1 MTEFIE
7 IEMFAY
13 NIPFVS
19 IFIMMISAIIT
30 PLLPN
35 RKRLPEKLSCF
46 AIGLVGVLSAYLVY
60 SLTASGQSLSFNFSM
75 GHFPAPWGNELRA
88 GPLEAVLSLVFCVAM
103 LLSLTGNFSSTAED
117 IAPKRRQIFCV
128 LVNLLTASLL
138 ALTYTNDLFTA
149 YVFIEI
155 NTIAACAIVAV
166 KEGPETARASL
177 RYLVMSL
184 VGSGLV
190 MIAICL
196 LYDLT
201 GHLLMQNMHGAI
213 QVLVTTRSYMMPLA
227 VSLALI
233 TAGLAIKSALYPFA
247 SWLPDAHG
255 SSTNASSA
263 ILSGLVL
270 KGHIFTI
277 IKIFYRVYGL
287 EVIHLLRMDTAIFI
301 LGIAAMI
308 MGSVHALR
316 QKNVKRMIAWSSVA
330 QVGYIFLGVGL
341 NTKAGIA
348 AACLHIIVHAC
359 VKPMLFTAAGG
370 LSNAAGHK
378 KGLHALMGTFY
389 VNVWAGLGLIAGAFS
404 MMGIPGFAG
413 FASKLSLTQASFDHG
428 TVFWALSA
436 LAASSVLNALYYVP
450 AVIVVLTHNK
460 DAQTKFTAP
469 APTLSYK
476 ISMLAFLALNFYL
489 GLFFFPLL
497 RLITRGVNVL

>member
-1 MTEFIE
+1 MIG
-7 IEMFAY
+7 MLAY

-19 IFIMMISAIIT
+19 IFVMMICAIIT

-35 RKRLPEKLSCF
+35 RNRIPEKLSCL
-46 AIGLVGVLSAYLVY
+46 AISFVGLMSAYLLY
-60 SLTASGQSLSFNFSM
+60 ELTAGGQTHSFNFAM

-117 IAPKRRQIFCV
+117 IAPKRRNIFCV

-166 KEGPETARASL
+166 KESAETVRAAL

-201 GHLLMQNMHGAI
+201 GHLLMQNMHRAI
-213 QVLVTTRSYMMPLA
+213 GELVATKRYMMPLT

-277 IKIFYRVYGL
+277 IKIFYRVFGL
-287 EVIHLLRMDTAIFI
+287 EVIHLLRMDTVIFI
-301 LGIAAMI
+301 LGITAMI

-330 QVGYIFLGVGL
+330 QVGYIFMGVGL
-341 NTKAGIA
+341 NTVAGIA

-389 VNVWAGLGLIAGAFS
+389 VNVWAGLGLIAGACS

-413 FASKLSLTQASFDHG
+413 FASKLSLTLASFDHS
-428 TVFWALSA
+428 TVIWALTA
-436 LAASSVLNALYYVP
+436 LATSSVLNALYYVP

-460 DAQTKFTAP
+460 DAQKNFTAHS
-469 APTLSYK
+469 PTLSYK
-476 ISMLAFLALNFYL
+476 VSMFVFLALNFYL
-489 GLFFFPLL
+489 GLFCVPLL

>member
-1 MTEFIE
+1 MIG
-7 IEMFAY
+7 MFAY
-13 NIPFVS
+13 NIPFAS
-19 IFIMMISAIIT
+19 IFVMMISAIIT

-35 RKRLPEKLSCF
+35 RNRIPEKLSCF
-46 AIGLVGVLSAYLVY
+46 AISFVGLMSAYLLY
-60 SLTASGQSLSFNFSM
+60 ALTAGGQTQSFNFAM

-117 IAPKRRQIFCV
+117 IAPKRRNIFCV

-166 KEGPETARASL
+166 KESAETVRAAL

-201 GHLLMQNMHGAI
+201 GHLLMQNMHRAI
-213 QVLVTTRSYMMPLA
+213 GELVATKRYMMPLT

-287 EVIHLLRMDTAIFI
+287 DVIHVLRMDTVIFI
-301 LGIAAMI
+301 LGITAMI

-330 QVGYIFLGVGL
+330 QVGYIFMGVGL
-341 NTKAGIA
+341 NTIAGIA

-389 VNVWAGLGLIAGAFS
+389 VNIWAGLGLIAGACS

-413 FASKLSLTQASFDHG
+413 FASKLSLTLASFDHS
-428 TVFWALSA
+428 TVVWALTA

-450 AVIVVLTHNK
+450 AVLVVLTHNK
-460 DAQTKFTAP
+460 DAQKNFTAH
-469 APTLSYK
+469 APTMSYK
-476 ISMLAFLALNFYL
+476 VSMLIFLALNFYL
-489 GLFFFPLL
+489 GLFCVPLL

>member
-1 MTEFIE
+1 MINS
-7 IEMFAY
+7 FAY
-13 NIPFVS
+13 NIPFAS
-19 IFIMMISAIIT
+19 IFLLMIAAIIT

-35 RKRLPEKLSCF
+35 RDRIPEKLSCYV
-46 AIGLVGVLSAYLVY
+46 IGFVGILSACLLY
-60 SLTASGQSLSFNFSM
+60 SLTISGQTLSFNFPM

-88 GPLEAVLSLVFCVAM
+88 GPLEAVLSLVFCAAM

-117 IAPKRRQIFCV
+117 ISPNRRQIFCV

-166 KEGPETARASL
+166 KEGSETVRAAL
-177 RYLVMSL
+177 RYLIMSL

-213 QVLVTTRSYMMPLA
+213 EVLVKTRSYLMPLT

-277 IKIFYRVYGL
+277 IKIFYRVFGL
-287 EVIHLLRMDTAIFI
+287 EVIHVLRMDTAIFI
-301 LGIAAMI
+301 LGLTAMI

-316 QKNVKRMIAWSSVA
+316 QTNVKRMIAWSSVA

-341 NTKAGIA
+341 NTVAGIA

-389 VNVWAGLGLIAGAFS
+389 VNRWAGLGLIAGACS

-413 FASKLSLTQASFDHG
+413 FASKLSLTLASFDSP
-428 TVFWALSA
+428 VIIWA
-436 LAASSVLNALYYVP
+436 LAALATSSVLNALYYVP
-450 AVIVVLTHNK
+450 AVIVIMTHHK
-460 DAQTKFTAP
+460 DAHKNFTAP
-469 APTLSYK
+469 APTRLYK
-476 ISMLAFLALNFYL
+476 FSMTIFLALNFYL
-489 GLFFFPLL
+489 GLFCVPLL

>member
-1 MTEFIE
+1 MNESIG
-7 IEMFAY
+7 MFAY
-13 NIPFVS
+13 NIPFAS
-19 IFIMMISAIIT
+19 IFLMMISAIIT
-30 PLLPN
+30 PLLPDKN
-35 RKRLPEKLSCF
+35 RIPEKLSCVM
-46 AIGLVGVLSAYLVY
+46 IGIVGVLSAYLLY
-60 SLTASGQSLSFNFSM
+60 ALTAGGQSLSFNFMM

-88 GPLEAVLSLVFCVAM
+88 GPLEAVLSLVFCAAM
-103 LLSLTGNFSSTAED
+103 LLSLTGNLSSTAED
-117 IAPKRRQIFCV
+117 IAPKRRNIFCV

-166 KEGPETARASL
+166 KESPETVRAAL
-177 RYLVMSL
+177 RYLIMSL

-201 GHLLMQNMHGAI
+201 GHLLMQDMSRAIHG
-213 QVLVTTRSYMMPLA
+213 LVASKSYIMPLT

-277 IKIFYRVYGL
+277 IKIFHRVYGL
-287 EVIHLLRMDTAIFI
+287 DVIHLLRMDTVIFI
-301 LGIAAMI
+301 LGLVAMI

-316 QKNVKRMIAWSSVA
+316 QTNVKRMIAWSSVA

-341 NTKAGIA
+341 NTTAGIA

-389 VNVWAGLGLIAGAFS
+389 VNIWAGLGLIAGAFS

-413 FASKLSLTQASFDHG
+413 FASKLSLTLASFGHS
-428 TVFWALSA
+428 TVVWALSA

-460 DAQTKFTAP
+460 DAQKNFTAH
-469 APTLSYK
+469 APTMSYK
-476 ISMLAFLALNFYL
+476 VSMCIFLALNFYL
-489 GLFFFPLL
+489 GLFCMPLL
-497 RLITRGVNVL
+497 RLITRGVSVL

>member
-1 MTEFIE
+1 MINS
-7 IEMFAY
+7 FAF
-13 NIPFVS
+13 NIPFIS
-19 IFIMMISAIIT
+19 IFLLMIAAIIT

-35 RKRLPEKLSCF
+35 KNRLPEKLSCLV
-46 AIGLVGVLSAYLVY
+46 IGVIAVLSAYLLFT
-60 SLTASGQSLSFNFSM
+60 LTDSGQSLSFNFPM

-103 LLSLTGNFSSTAED
+103 LLSLLGNFASTEED

-166 KEGPETARASL
+166 KEGPETTRAAL

-201 GHLLMQNMHGAI
+201 GHLLMQNMHRAI
-213 QVLVTTRSYMMPLA
+213 EVLVVTKSYMMPLT

-233 TAGLAIKSALYPFA
+233 TTGLAIKSALYPFA
-247 SWLPDAHG
+247 AWLPDAHG

-277 IKIFYRVYGL
+277 IKIFYRVFGL
-287 EVIHLLRMDTAIFI
+287 DVIHLLRMDTVIFA
-301 LGIAAMI
+301 LGLAAMI

-316 QKNVKRMIAWSSVA
+316 QVNVKRMIAWSSVA

-341 NTKAGIA
+341 NTVAGVA

-389 VNVWAGLGLIAGAFS
+389 VNHWAGLGLAVGAFS

-413 FASKLSLTQASFDHG
+413 FASKLSLTLASFDSP
-428 TVFWALSA
+428 VIVWSLAA

-460 DAQTKFTAP
+460 DARKNFTAP
-469 APTLSYK
+469 APTRLYK
-476 ISMLAFLALNFYL
+476 FSMAVFIALNFYL
-489 GLFFFPLL
+489 GLFCVPLL
-497 RLITRGVNVL
+497 RLITRGVNVLS

>member
-1 MTEFIE
+1 MIN
-7 IEMFAY
+7 MFAF
-13 NIPFVS
+13 NIPFIS
-19 IFIMMISAIIT
+19 IFLMMITAIIT
-30 PLLPN
+30 PLVPN
-35 RKRLPEKLSCF
+35 RSRLPEKLSCYV
-46 AIGLVGVLSAYLVY
+46 IGTVGVLSAYLLY
-60 SLTASGQSLSFNFSM
+60 ALTNSAQSLSFTFPM

-103 LLSLTGNFSSTAED
+103 LLSLLGNFSSTAED
-117 IAPKRRQIFCV
+117 IAPARRNIFCV

-155 NTIAACAIVAV
+155 NTIAACSIVAV
-166 KEGPETARASL
+166 KEGAETVRAAL

-201 GHLLMQNMHGAI
+201 GHLLMQNMHNAI
-213 QVLVTTRSYMMPLA
+213 QVLVATKSYMIPLT

-233 TAGLAIKSALYPFA
+233 TVGLAIKSALYPFA
-247 SWLPDAHG
+247 AWLPDAHG

-277 IKIFYRVYGL
+277 IKIFYRVFGL
-287 EVIHLLRMDTAIFI
+287 NVIHALRMDTVIFA
-301 LGIAAMI
+301 LGVIAMI

-341 NTKAGIA
+341 NTVAGVA

-370 LSNAAGHK
+370 LSGSAGHK

-389 VNVWAGLGLIAGAFS
+389 VNRWAGLGLVAGACS
-404 MMGIPGFAG
+404 MMGVPAFAG
-413 FASKLSLTQASFDHG
+413 FASKLSLMLASFD
-428 TVFWALSA
+428 TPFVAWALAA

-450 AVIVVLTHNK
+450 AVIVILTKNK
-460 DAQTKFTAP
+460 NAQKNFTAP
-469 APTLSYK
+469 APTRLYNV
-476 ISMLAFLALNFYL
+476 SMCIFLMLNFYL
-489 GLFFFPLL
+489 GLFCMPLL

>member
-1 MTEFIE
+1 MIG
-7 IEMFAY
+7 MFAY
-13 NIPFVS
+13 NIPFIS
-19 IFIMMISAIIT
+19 IFLMMVTAIIT
-30 PLLPN
+30 PLVTN
-35 RKRLPEKLSCF
+35 KNRLPEKLSCF
-46 AIGLVGVLSAYLVY
+46 AIGFVGILSAYLLY
-60 SLTASGQSLSFNFSM
+60 SLTVSGQSLNFNFPM

-88 GPLEAVLSLVFCVAM
+88 GPLEAVLSLVFCTAM

-117 IAPKRRQIFCV
+117 IAPSRRNIFCV

-166 KEGPETARASL
+166 KEGPETARAAL

-201 GHLLMQNMHGAI
+201 GHLLMQNMHRAI
-213 QVLVTTRSYMMPLA
+213 GELVATNRYMIPLT

-277 IKIFYRVYGL
+277 IKIFYRVFGL

-301 LGIAAMI
+301 LGILAMI

-316 QKNVKRMIAWSSVA
+316 QNNVKRMIAWSSVA

-341 NTKAGIA
+341 NTVAGVA

-389 VNVWAGLGLIAGAFS
+389 VNVWAGLGLIAGACS

-413 FASKLSLTQASFDHG
+413 FASKLSLTLASFDHN
-428 TVFWALSA
+428 TIVWSLTA

-450 AVIVVLTHNK
+450 AVIVILTHSK
-460 DAQTKFTAP
+460 DAQKNFTAP
-469 APTLSYK
+469 APTLLYK
-476 ISMLAFLALNFYL
+476 ISMCIFLALNFYL
-489 GLFFFPLL
+489 GLFCVPLL

>member
-1 MTEFIE
+1 MIN
-7 IEMFAY
+7 MFAY
-13 NIPFVS
+13 NIPFAS
-19 IFIMMISAIIT
+19 IFIMMVAAIVT
-30 PLLPN
+30 PLLP
-35 RKRLPEKLSCF
+35 KRSRIPEKLSCY
-46 AIGLVGVLSAYLVY
+46 AIALVAVLSAYLLY
-60 SLTASGQSLSFNFSM
+60 ALTYPGQSLSFNFPM

-117 IAPKRRQIFCV
+117 IAPGRRQIFCV

-166 KEGPETARASL
+166 KEGAETARAAL

-213 QVLVTTRSYMMPLA
+213 LVLVTTKSYMIPLT

-255 SSTNASSA
+255 TSTNASSA

-277 IKIFYRVYGL
+277 IKIFYRVFGL
-287 EVIHLLRMDTAIFI
+287 DVIHMLRMDTAIFI
-301 LGIAAMI
+301 LGLVAMI

-316 QKNVKRMIAWSSVA
+316 QNNVKRMIAWSSVA

-341 NTKAGIA
+341 NTTAGIA

-389 VNVWAGLGLIAGAFS
+389 VNTWAGLGLIAGACS

-413 FASKLSLTQASFDHG
+413 FASKLSLTLASFDSS
-428 TVFWALSA
+428 VVVWA
-436 LAASSVLNALYYVP
+436 LAALATSSVLNALYYVP
-450 AVIVVLTHNK
+450 AVIVIMTHHK
-460 DAQTKFTAP
+460 DAHKNFTAP
-469 APTLSYK
+469 KPTKLYK
-476 ISMLAFLALNFYL
+476 FSMFIFLTLNFYL
-489 GLFFFPLL
+489 GLFCVPLL

>member
-1 MTEFIE
+1 MIG
-7 IEMFAY
+7 MFAY
-13 NIPFVS
+13 NIPFIS
-19 IFIMMISAIIT
+19 IFLMMVMAIIT
-30 PLLPN
+30 PLVPN
-35 RKRLPEKLSCF
+35 RNRLPEKLSCF
-46 AIGLVGVLSAYLVY
+46 AIGFVGILSAYLLY
-60 SLTASGQSLSFNFSM
+60 SLTVSGQSLNFNFPM

-88 GPLEAVLSLVFCVAM
+88 GPLEAVLSLVFCTAM

-117 IAPKRRQIFCV
+117 IAPSRRNIFCV

-166 KEGPETARASL
+166 KEGPETARAAL

-201 GHLLMQNMHGAI
+201 GHLLMQNMHRAI
-213 QVLVTTRSYMMPLA
+213 GELVATNRYMIPLT
-227 VSLALI
+227 VSLALM
-233 TAGLAIKSALYPFA
+233 TAGLEIKSALYPFA

-277 IKIFYRVYGL
+277 IKIFYRVFGL

-301 LGIAAMI
+301 LGILAMI

-316 QKNVKRMIAWSSVA
+316 QNNVKRMIAWSSVA

-341 NTKAGIA
+341 NTIAGVA

-413 FASKLSLTQASFDHG
+413 FASKLSLTLASFDHN
-428 TVFWALSA
+428 TIVWSLTA

-460 DAQTKFTAP
+460 DAQKNFTAP

-476 ISMLAFLALNFYL
+476 ISMCIFLALNFYL
-489 GLFFFPLL
+489 GLFCVPLL

>member
-1 MTEFIE
+1 M
-7 IEMFAY
+7 
-13 NIPFVS
+13 
-19 IFIMMISAIIT
+19 
-30 PLLPN
+30 
-35 RKRLPEKLSCF
+35 
-46 AIGLVGVLSAYLVY
+46 
-60 SLTASGQSLSFNFSM
+60 
-75 GHFPAPWGNELRA
+75 
-88 GPLEAVLSLVFCVAM
+88 
-103 LLSLTGNFSSTAED
+103 
-117 IAPKRRQIFCV
+117 
-128 LVNLLTASLL
+128 ASLL

-155 NTIAACAIVAV
+155 NTIAACSIVAV
-166 KEGPETARASL
+166 KEGAETVRAAL

-201 GHLLMQNMHGAI
+201 GHLLMQNMHSAI
-213 QVLVTTRSYMMPLA
+213 QVLVATKSYMLPLT

-270 KGHIFTI
+270 KGHIFAV
-277 IKIFYRVYGL
+277 IKIFCRVFGL
-287 EVIHLLRMDTAIFI
+287 DVIHTLGMDTVIFI
-301 LGIAAMI
+301 LGVLAMI
-308 MGSVHALR
+308 MGSMNAVR

-341 NTKAGIA
+341 NTAAGIA

-359 VKPMLFTAAGG
+359 VKPMLFTSAGG
-370 LSNAAGHK
+370 LSNAAGHN

-389 VNVWAGLGLIAGAFS
+389 VNRWAGLGLITGAFS
-404 MMGIPGFAG
+404 MMGVPAFAG
-413 FASKLSLTQASFDHG
+413 FASKLCLMLASFD
-428 TVFWALSA
+428 TPFMVWALAA

-450 AVIVVLTHNK
+450 AVIVILTHNK
-460 DAQTKFTAP
+460 DAHKNFTAP
-469 APTLSYK
+469 KPTALYNFT
-476 ISMLAFLALNFYL
+476 MLGFLTLNFYL
-489 GLFFFPLL
+489 GLFFMPLL

>member
-1 MTEFIE
+1 
-7 IEMFAY
+7 
-13 NIPFVS
+13 
-19 IFIMMISAIIT
+19 MICAIIT

-35 RKRLPEKLSCF
+35 RNRIPEKLSCL
-46 AIGLVGVLSAYLVY
+46 AISFVGLMSAYLLY
-60 SLTASGQSLSFNFSM
+60 ALTEGGQSLSFNFAM

-117 IAPKRRQIFCV
+117 IAPKRRNIFCV

-166 KEGPETARASL
+166 KESAETVRAAL

-201 GHLLMQNMHGAI
+201 GHLLMQNMHRAI
-213 QVLVTTRSYMMPLA
+213 GELVATKRYMIPLT

-277 IKIFYRVYGL
+277 IKIFYRVFGL
-287 EVIHLLRMDTAIFI
+287 DVIHFLRMDTVIFI
-301 LGIAAMI
+301 LGITAMI

-330 QVGYIFLGVGL
+330 QVGYIFMGVGL
-341 NTKAGIA
+341 GMSSHYRSCVCEADVVHGSRRTQQRSRTQEGSSCSHGNILRKCLGGTRIDCGGLLDDGYTGIRW
-348 AACLHIIVHAC
+348 LC
-359 VKPMLFTAAGG
+359 VKIEPDSCVIRSFCCCVGIGG
-370 LSNAAGHK
+370 TCNK
-378 KGLHALMGTFY
+378 
-389 VNVWAGLGLIAGAFS
+389 LGAECAVLR
-404 MMGIPGFAG
+404 PG
-413 FASKLSLTQASFDHG
+413 
-428 TVFWALSA
+428 
-436 LAASSVLNALYYVP
+436 
-450 AVIVVLTHNK
+450 
-460 DAQTKFTAP
+460 
-469 APTLSYK
+469 SYRC
-476 ISMLAFLALNFYL
+476 IDS
-489 GLFFFPLL
+489 
-497 RLITRGVNVL
+497 

>member
-1 MTEFIE
+1 MTD
-7 IEMFAY
+7 MFAF
-13 NIPFVS
+13 NIPFAS
-19 IFIMMISAIIT
+19 IFLMMITAIIT
-30 PLLPN
+30 PLIPN
-35 RKRLPEKLSCF
+35 RNRLPEKLSCWV
-46 AIGLVGVLSAYLVY
+46 IGIVGVLSAYLLY
-60 SLTASGQSLSFNFSM
+60 ALTSSGQSIMFNFPM

-88 GPLEAVLSLVFCVAM
+88 GPLEAVLALVFSISM
-103 LLSLTGNFSSTAED
+103 LLSLLGNFSSTQED
-117 IAPKRRQIFCV
+117 IAPARRNIFCV
-128 LVNLLTASLL
+128 LVNLLMASLL

-155 NTIAACAIVAV
+155 NTIAACSIVAV
-166 KEGPETARASL
+166 KEGAETVRAAL

-201 GHLLMQNMHGAI
+201 GHLLMQNMHSAI
-213 QVLVTTRSYMMPLA
+213 QVLVATKSYMMPLT

-277 IKIFYRVYGL
+277 IKIFYRVFGL
-287 EVIHLLRMDTAIFI
+287 DVIHSLRMDTVIFI
-301 LGIAAMI
+301 LGVTAMI

-341 NTKAGIA
+341 NTVAGVA

-359 VKPMLFTAAGG
+359 VKPMLFTSAGG
-370 LSNAAGHK
+370 LSSAAGHK

-389 VNVWAGLGLIAGAFS
+389 VNRWAGVGLVAGACS
-404 MMGIPGFAG
+404 MMGVPAFAG
-413 FASKLSLTQASFDHG
+413 FASKLSLMMASFDSPF
-428 TVFWALSA
+428 VVWALAA

-450 AVIVVLTHNK
+450 AVIVIVTHNK
-460 DAQTKFTAP
+460 DAHKNFTAP
-469 APTLSYK
+469 APTKLYNFT
-476 ISMLAFLALNFYL
+476 MFVFLMLNFYL
-489 GLFFFPLL
+489 GLFFMPLL

>member
-1 MTEFIE
+1 MIN
-7 IEMFAY
+7 MFAF
-13 NIPFVS
+13 NIPFIS
-19 IFIMMISAIIT
+19 IFLMMITAIIT
-30 PLLPN
+30 PLVPN
-35 RKRLPEKLSCF
+35 KNRLPEKLSCYV
-46 AIGLVGVLSAYLVY
+46 IGTVGILSAYLIY
-60 SLTASGQSLSFNFSM
+60 ALTNSGQSITFNFSM

-88 GPLEAVLSLVFCVAM
+88 GPLEAILALVFCISM
-103 LLSLTGNFSSTAED
+103 LLSLLGNFSSTQED
-117 IAPKRRQIFCV
+117 IVPARRNIFCV

-155 NTIAACAIVAV
+155 NTIAACSIVAV
-166 KEGPETARASL
+166 KEGAETVRAAI

-201 GHLLMQNMHGAI
+201 GHLLMQNMHNAI
-213 QVLVTTRSYMMPLA
+213 QVLVATNSYMMPLT
-227 VSLALI
+227 VSLGFI
-233 TAGLAIKSALYPFA
+233 TVGLAIKRALYPFA
-247 SWLPDAHG
+247 AWLPDAHG

-277 IKIFYRVYGL
+277 IKIFYRVFGL
-287 EVIHLLRMDTAIFI
+287 NAIHALRMDTVIFI
-301 LGIAAMI
+301 LGSVAMI
-308 MGSVHALR
+308 MGSVHALK

-341 NTKAGIA
+341 NTIAGVA
-348 AACLHIIVHAC
+348 AACLHIIVHAI

-378 KGLHALMGTFY
+378 KGLHSLMGTFY
-389 VNVWAGLGLIAGAFS
+389 VNRWAGLGLVTGACS
-404 MMGIPGFAG
+404 MMGVPAFAG
-413 FASKLSLTQASFDHG
+413 FASKLSLMLASFDSP
-428 TVFWALSA
+428 FAAWSLAA

-450 AVIVVLTHNK
+450 AVIVILTHNK
-460 DAQTKFTAP
+460 DAQKNFTAL
-469 APTLSYK
+469 APTRLYNF
-476 ISMLAFLALNFYL
+476 SMCIFLILNFYL
-489 GLFFFPLL
+489 GLFCMPLL

>member
-1 MTEFIE
+1 MIN
-7 IEMFAY
+7 IFAY
-13 NIPFVS
+13 NIPFIS
-19 IFIMMISAIIT
+19 IFSLMIAAIIT

-35 RKRLPEKLSCF
+35 KNRLPEKLSCYV
-46 AIGLVGVLSAYLVY
+46 IGFVALLSAYLLY
-60 SLTASGQSLSFNFSM
+60 SLTADNASLTFNFPM

-88 GPLEAVLSLVFCVAM
+88 GPLEAVLALVFCVAM

-117 IAPKRRQIFCV
+117 IAPARRQIFCV

-166 KEGPETARASL
+166 KESAETARAAL

-201 GHLLMQNMHGAI
+201 GHLLMQNMHAAI
-213 QVLVTTRSYMMPLA
+213 EVLVATKSYLMPLT

-277 IKIFYRVYGL
+277 IKIFYRVFGL
-287 EVIHLLRMDTAIFI
+287 NVIHFLRMDTAIFI
-301 LGIAAMI
+301 LGLLAMI

-316 QKNVKRMIAWSSVA
+316 QTNVKKMIAWSSVA

-341 NTKAGIA
+341 NTVAGIA

-370 LSNAAGHK
+370 LSNAAEHK

-389 VNVWAGLGLIAGAFS
+389 QNRWAGLGLIAGACS
-404 MMGIPGFAG
+404 MMGIPAFAG
-413 FASKLSLTQASFDHG
+413 FASKLSLTLASFDSP
-428 TVFWALSA
+428 VIIWA
-436 LAASSVLNALYYVP
+436 LAALATSSVLNALYYVP
-450 AVIVVLTHNK
+450 AVIVVLTHDKKNI
-460 DAQTKFTAP
+460 THSAP
-469 APTLSYK
+469 NVTRLYK
-476 ISMLAFLALNFYL
+476 VSMFIFLALNFYL
-489 GLFFFPLL
+489 GLFCVPLL

>member
-1 MTEFIE
+1 MNIN
-7 IEMFAY
+7 MFAY
-13 NIPFVS
+13 NIPFAS
-19 IFIMMISAIIT
+19 IFLMMIAAIVT
-30 PLLPN
+30 PLLPKHG
-35 RKRLPEKLSCF
+35 RVPEKLSC
-46 AIGLVGVLSAYLVY
+46 AVIAVVGLMSAYLLYV
-60 SLTASGQSLSFNFSM
+60 LTDGGQSLSFNFSM

-117 IAPKRRQIFCV
+117 IVPARRQIFCV

-166 KEGPETARASL
+166 KEGPETARAAL
-177 RYLVMSL
+177 RYLIMSL

-190 MIAICL
+190 MISICL
-196 LYDLT
+196 LYGLT
-201 GHLLMQNMHGAI
+201 GHLLMQNMHNAI
-213 QVLVTTRSYMMPLA
+213 QVLVATKSYMMPLT

-247 SWLPDAHG
+247 AWLPDAHG

-277 IKIFYRVYGL
+277 IKVFYRVYGL
-287 EVIHLLRMDTAIFI
+287 DVIHVLRMDTVIFI
-301 LGIAAMI
+301 LGITAMI

-341 NTKAGIA
+341 NTVAGVA

-413 FASKLSLTQASFDHG
+413 FASKLSLTLASFEHS
-428 TVFWALSA
+428 TVVWALSA
-436 LAASSVLNALYYVP
+436 LALSSVLNALYYVP

-460 DAQTKFTAP
+460 DAQKNFTAHP
-469 APTLSYK
+469 PTLSYK
-476 ISMLAFLALNFYL
+476 VSMLVFLGLNFYL
-489 GLFFFPLL
+489 GLFCVPLL